1 VTTAYLGLGSNR
13 GDRLDHLRTAITE
26 LGALAAL
33 PGGWA
38 VSPLYATEPVGG
50 PADQGP
56 YLNCVLRLETSVS
69 PHELLQKGLELE
81 EAAGRVRSVRFGP
94 RQLDVDLLLYGDER
108 IDDPDLVVPHPRM
121 FERAF
126 VLVPL
131 LDLDPS
137 AVPVTAQAV
146 LAGGPGTHVRRIGT
160 LER

>member
-38 VSPLYATEPVGG
+38 VSPLYAT
-50 PADQGP
+50 
-56 YLNCVLRLETSVS
+56 
-69 PHELLQKGLELE
+69 
-81 EAAGRVRSVRFGP
+81 
-94 RQLDVDLLLYGDER
+94 GDER